1 MNKPPR
7 ILQIANRAGPLYVF
21 MLPLCRMLSGH
32 GAHVELA
39 CMPGDA
45 SWQPL
50 KESGFKVHALPAG
63 NWKNPSTWWK
73 VYRSIRLLLRNN
85 QFDLMIV
92 HTPAMSWIARP
103 TAKGLVAKTV
113 YFAHGLPFVPGQRTL
128 KYIIFLC
135 IERLMAKYTNGLI
148 VMNSDDAA
156 VCERIRLVRPDGHW
170 KCVPGVGV
178 DVDVYGSGI
187 SQADTDELAAELG
200 LRRDKPMV
208 LYLGRFIKAKRPGDV
223 LELARRI
230 GDKADFVLAGEG
242 PLWKEIKARASLAG
256 SHIKVIG
263 FTQKAKELMSL
274 CSVVVLPSVFRE
286 GLPRVL
292 LEAHAAGKPAVAYD
306 IRGVRDIIGNGETGF
321 LIQPGDVDELC
332 TAVCR
337 LLDDVELRHQMG
349 RAAQKKVL
357 EKFTTER
364 SLSAIMS
371 AINEV
376 VGPDVFDLKNQ
387 GSLD

>member
-1 MNKPPR
+1 M
-7 ILQIANRAGPLYVF
+7 QIANRAGPLYVF
-21 MLPLCRMLSGH
+21 MQPLCRMLSRC

-39 CMPGDA
+39 CMPGEA
-45 SWQPL
+45 SWQLL
-50 KESGFKVHALPAG
+50 KDSGFKVHALPAG
-63 NWKNPSTWWK
+63 SWKNPLTWWK
-73 VYRSIRLLLRNN
+73 VYRSIRLLLRENR
-85 QFDLMIV
+85 FDLMIV
-92 HTPAMSWIARP
+92 HTPAMSWLARP
-103 TAKGLVAKTV
+103 AAKGLVAKTI
-113 YFAHGLPFVPGQRTL
+113 YFAHGLPFAPEQGKL
-128 KYIIFLC
+128 KYLVFSS
-135 IERLMAKYTNGLI
+135 IERLMASYTNGLI

-156 VCERIRLVRPDGHW
+156 VCQRIRLVRPDGHW

-187 SQADTDELAAELG
+187 SQADTDALAAELG

-208 LYLGRFIKAKRPGDV
+208 LYLGRFVKSKRPDDV
-223 LELARRI
+223 LQLARRI
-230 GDKADFVLAGEG
+230 GDKADFVMAGEG
-242 PLWKEIKARASLAG
+242 PLWKEIKAKASLAG

-274 CSVVVLPSVFRE
+274 CSVVVLPSMFRE

-292 LEAHAAGKPAVAYD
+292 LEAHAAGKPAVAYN
-306 IRGVRDIIGNGETGF
+306 IRGVRDVIGNGETGF
-321 LIQPGDVDELC
+321 LIRPRDVDGLC
-332 TAVCR
+332 TAVSR
-337 LLDDVELRHQMG
+337 LLDDMELRHQMG

-371 AINEV
+371 VINEV

-387 GSLD
+387 GSLN